1 MIRLSTLLHARRR
14 QAATDQGG
22 FALAAVL
29 AVIAFTGI
37 TIAALLGMMLTT
49 MRVTRSQEEAAQD
62 RRASDGAIENA
73 IEKMRDVPCNPLAQ
87 PYLDDQQIGT
97 RTVDVRCVSST
108 SGVSTTDQVRLV
120 GVDQYRGAYREWTA
134 DCATNA
140 TAGCLPWGQVS
151 PATRGSTAE
160 GDVSLVHS
168 GDAALR
174 FDSGVTVRR
183 GAVAMRNPTNGD
195 PAIEVGGEYHQ
206 GRAGVGGSGTS
217 CGLLAS
223 LPAARIVDSSG
234 ASTCGSPEAANL
246 QADTAANIAGLVPPT
261 TTISVPANC
270 NPTVPVVPFQPGTY
284 DATQTTNLNNLLRGA
299 YSSCHNK
306 TFWFQPGIYSFQG
319 SELRFDSPG
328 SYYVFGVPQ
337 GWDPATGVQA
347 NPALVNDPSSMLCN
361 PDDSGTSI
369 VTAGWT
375 RLTHVS
381 GRVAICPARPA
392 SDPDNAHP
400 AIFQQTSVPNGVRV
414 TSQPAVGG
422 AVTRNFNCRLPYFN
436 LNGDS
441 YPTHWDIDPY
451 GQCLPVRQYDLTMQ
465 TEGAGPVNS
474 LRVMLTGA
482 ESSSTPNNAI
492 TSRESRFEVY
502 RSNGALL
509 CATNWS
515 RGMPNGGLTSSF
527 DLKSLPGSC
536 SAPATT
542 IDQSNLHNGRIRVQH
557 RMLITVPTVNQPL
570 TVSNAEVEVN
580 AHSGQVAP
588 SDVTSADWNNPGNV
602 AQADN
607 TTATPRMPCSDF
619 ICQVADPGRAI
630 TPATPFRHAL
640 EMNDFDFPTLLNSTN
655 QDPLLTEL
663 RAVIRVRPSAATL
676 PPSWTSVFGNYINTS
691 SFLMPSTTFIELESP
706 AGRRCIAQGTGMNS
720 DQEIAFD
727 LLDPNVEESPARPG
741 CNTFLFDHASELDD
755 LTMRVRFDM
764 PCIPDWLHNVPWECL
779 RSNWLYDPADT
790 SPVWQM
796 RPPDIENI
804 RLTAVSNTYANTSL
818 STVTSNAVAGATGAT
833 FNVHGMT
840 WMPLT
845 DLDIAWRGPA
855 TTTPLFAND
864 LVLNGLGSRMFTG
877 AAMGTV
883 CCNPPTSRTVELTA
897 AIDGVDRMVAR
908 VHFDDAVPAPDGR
921 ATVDVLRW
929 LNCQGACAS
938 VLSESDTNPNAPP

>member
-1 MIRLSTLLHARRR
+1 MRLSALLHARRR
-14 QAATDQGG
+14 EAVADQGG

-62 RRASDGAIENA
+62 RRASDGALENA

-87 PYLDDQQIGT
+87 PYLDNQQIGN
-97 RTVDVRCVSST
+97 RTVDVSCTSST

-120 GVDQYRGAYREWTA
+120 GVDAYRGAYREWTV
-134 DCATNA
+134 DCAVNA
-140 TAGCLPWGQVS
+140 AGPGCLPWNQAGYS
-151 PATRGSTAE
+151 PVPSAAA

-168 GDAALR
+168 GNEALR

-183 GAVAMRNPTNGD
+183 GAVALRNPANGT
-195 PAIEVGGEYHQ
+195 PAIQTGGEYHQ
-206 GRAGVGGSGTS
+206 GRPGIAGSGGTD
-217 CGLLAS
+217 CGLLANT
-223 LPAARIVDSSG
+223 PAGRIIDSSG
-234 ASTCGSPEAANL
+234 APDCGSSEAANL
-246 QADTAANIAGLVPPT
+246 EADTAANIAGLVAPSTPV
-261 TTISVPANC
+261 SVPANC
-270 NPTVPVVPFQPGTY
+270 PPTPVVTFQPGTY
-284 DATQTTNLNNLLRGA
+284 NASQTAAVSNLTRGA
-299 YSSCHNK
+299 LPSCQNK
-306 TFWFQPGIYSFQG
+306 TFWFSPGIYSFQG
-319 SELRFDSPG
+319 SELAFASNG

-337 GWDPATGVQA
+337 GWDPATGVQG
-347 NPALVNDPSSMLCN
+347 NPALVSDTSSVLCDP
-361 PDDSGTSI
+361 DVSGTSI

-375 RLTHVS
+375 RLNHTR

-392 SDPDNAHP
+392 SAPDDAHP
-400 AIFQQTSVPNGVRV
+400 AIFQQTSVPNGVTV

-422 AVTRNFNCRLPYFN
+422 AVTRNFNCRAPYFN

-441 YPTHWDIDPY
+441 YPTHWDIDQY

-492 TSRESRFEVY
+492 TARESRFELY
-502 RSNGALL
+502 RSNGALV
-509 CATNWS
+509 CTTNWS

-527 DLKSLPGSC
+527 DLRTLPGTC
-536 SAPATT
+536 SAASTV

-557 RMLITVPTVNQPL
+557 RMLITLPTVNQPL

-580 AHSGQVAP
+580 AHSGQVAT
-588 SDVTSADWNNPGNV
+588 SNVTSADWNNPGNV
-602 AQADN
+602 ARADN
-607 TTATPRMPCSDF
+607 TTATPRMPCNDF

-640 EMNDFDFPTLLNSTN
+640 EMHDFEFPTLLNSTN

-676 PPSWTSVFGNYINTS
+676 PPSWTSVFGTYINTS

-779 RSNWLYDPADT
+779 RSNWLYNPADT

-796 RPPDIENI
+796 RPPDIENV
-804 RLTAVSNTYANTSL
+804 RLTAVSNTYANTSI

-877 AAMGTV
+877 ATMGNV
-883 CCNPPTSRTVELTA
+883 CCSPATSRTVELTA
-897 AIDGVDRMVAR
+897 SIDGVDRMVAR
-908 VHFDDAVPAPDGR
+908 VRFDDAVPAPDNR
-921 ATVDVLRW
+921 ASVDVLRW
-929 LNCQGACAS
+929 LDCRGACAS
-938 VLSESDTNPNAPP
+938 VLSESDTNSNAPP